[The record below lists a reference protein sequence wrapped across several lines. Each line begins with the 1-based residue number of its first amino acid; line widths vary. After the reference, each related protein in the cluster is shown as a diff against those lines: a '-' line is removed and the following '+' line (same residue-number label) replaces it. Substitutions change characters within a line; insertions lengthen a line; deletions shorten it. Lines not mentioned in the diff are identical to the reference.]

1 MVVMTA
7 HTEGWGGTE
16 LSRGAR
22 RPRAAL
28 DPAAGG
34 GRGRGVLRKTGEGE
48 HGRASH
54 IEPSAATSL
63 KLNGLKYA

>member
-7 HTEGWGGTE
+7 HRGVGGTE